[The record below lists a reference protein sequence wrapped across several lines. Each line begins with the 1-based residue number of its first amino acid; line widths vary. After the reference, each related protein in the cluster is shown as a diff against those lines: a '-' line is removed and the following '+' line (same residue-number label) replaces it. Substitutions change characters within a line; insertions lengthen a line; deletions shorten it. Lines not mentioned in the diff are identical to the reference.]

1 MGDVISITDAQGTE
15 LVQYEYDT
23 WGKCVS
29 TVTAQYN
36 IYNCIKKTKNVRKYY
51 GKMILLIKRYLN
63 TMLLFVLLH
72 V

>member
-36 IYNCIKKTKNVRKYY
+36 IYIIVLKKL
-51 GKMILLIKRYLN
+51 KMYESIMVK
-63 TMLLFVLLH
+63 
-72 V
+72 